1 MIFYDCNTAPS
12 PRRVRMFIQ
21 EKKINIE
28 TKNVD
33 LRNSEQMEDWFS
45 KINPRNTVPVL
56 VSKENNIFYH
66 SLSIC
71 VYLEQEFPEINLLG
85 STNEE
90 KGQIIN
96 FINDVESNLFIAIA
110 DCLRNTSKAMKNRA
124 ITGPKNYE
132 QIPELAIRG
141 RERVKSYFEILN
153 HQLSGK
159 SFLCSDR
166 FTAADIWA
174 FVAVDFT
181 RAIKE
186 PIPGL
191 MTGLT
196 DWYERVSKRDSAQL
210 KL

>member
-12 PRRVRMFIQ
+12 PRRVRMFIH

-33 LRNSEQMEDWFS
+33 LRNSEQLEDWFS

-56 VSKENNIFYH
+56 VSRENNIFFH

-71 VYLEQEFPEINLLG
+71 LYLEQEFPEINLLG
-85 STNEE
+85 TTSEE
-90 KGQIIN
+90 KGQILN
-96 FINDVESNLFIAIA
+96 SINDIESNLFTAIA
-110 DCLRNTSKAMKNRA
+110 DCLRNTSKAMKSRA
-124 ITGPKNYE
+124 ITGPQNFE
-132 QIPELAIRG
+132 QIPELATRG
-141 RERVKSYFEILN
+141 RERVKSYFDILN
-153 HQLSGK
+153 QQLNGK
-159 SFLCSDR
+159 SFLCLDR
-166 FTAADIWA
+166 FSAADIWA

-186 PIPGL
+186 PIPDFMNGL
-191 MTGLT
+191 KV
-196 DWYERVSKRDSAQL
+196 WYENISKRDSAQL

>member
-21 EKKINIE
+21 EKKLDIE

-33 LRNSEQMEDWFS
+33 LRRSEQLEDWFS
-45 KINPRNTVPVL
+45 AINPRNTVPVL
-56 VSKENNIFYH
+56 VSKENNTFFH

-71 VYLEQEFPEINLLG
+71 VYLEHEFPDINLLG
-85 STNEE
+85 RTNEE
-90 KGQIIN
+90 KGQILN
-96 FINDVESNLFIAIA
+96 LINDIESNLFTAIA
-110 DCLRNTSKAMKNRA
+110 DCLRNSSKAMKNRA
-124 ITGPKNYE
+124 ITGPRNFE

-141 RERVKSYFEILN
+141 RERVKSYFDILN
-153 HQLSGK
+153 QQLNGR

-186 PIPGL
+186 PIPDCMIGL
-191 MTGLT
+191 K
-196 DWYERVSKRDSAQL
+196 DWYERVAKRDSAQL

>member
-21 EKKINIE
+21 EKKIIIE

-33 LRNSEQMEDWFS
+33 LRNSEQLEDWFS
-45 KINPRNTVPVL
+45 TINPRNTVPVL
-56 VSKENNIFYH
+56 VSKDNNIFFH

-71 VYLEQEFPEINLLG
+71 VYLEKEFPNINLLG
-85 STNEE
+85 DNNEE
-90 KGQIIN
+90 VGEILNIIN
-96 FINDVESNLFIAIA
+96 DIESNLFTAIS

-124 ITGPKNYE
+124 ITGPKNFE

-141 RERVKSYFEILN
+141 RERVKSYFGILDQ
-153 HQLSGK
+153 QLNGK

-174 FVAVDFT
+174 FVAIDFT

-186 PIPGL
+186 PIPDC
-191 MTGLT
+191 MTGLK
-196 DWYERVSKRDSAQL
+196 DWYERIAKRDSAQL
-210 KL
+210 KF

>member
-96 FINDVESNLFIAIA
+96 LINDIESNLDFVKKSEF
-110 DCLRNTSKAMKNRA
+110 NYSK
-124 ITGPKNYE
+124 
-132 QIPELAIRG
+132 
-141 RERVKSYFEILN
+141 
-153 HQLSGK
+153 
-159 SFLCSDR
+159 
-166 FTAADIWA
+166 
-174 FVAVDFT
+174 VDENGF
-181 RAIKE
+181 IKE
-186 PIPGL
+186 GEYV
-191 MTGLT
+191 T
-196 DWYERVSKRDSAQL
+196 DDDVL
-210 KL
+210 IC

>member
-1 MIFYDCNTAPS
+1 
-12 PRRVRMFIQ
+12 
-21 EKKINIE
+21 
-28 TKNVD
+28 
-33 LRNSEQMEDWFS
+33 MEDWFS

-71 VYLEQEFPEINLLG
+71 VYLEQEFPKINLLG

-96 FINDVESNLFIAIA
+96 LINDVESNLFLAIA

-132 QIPELAIRG
+132 QIPELAVRG

-153 HQLSGK
+153 QQLNGK

-186 PIPGL
+186 PIPDL
-191 MTGLT
+191 MTGLK
-196 DWYERVSKRDSAQL
+196 DWYERVSKRESAQL

>member
-33 LRNSEQMEDWFS
+33 LRNSEQLEDWFS
-45 KINPRNTVPVL
+45 AINPRNTVPVL
-56 VSKENNIFYH
+56 VSKENNIFFH

-71 VYLEQEFPEINLLG
+71 VYLEKEYPDTNLLG
-85 STNEE
+85 DTNEE
-90 KGQIIN
+90 IGKILNIIN
-96 FINDVESNLFIAIA
+96 DIESNLFTAIA

-124 ITGPKNYE
+124 ITGPKNFQ

-141 RERVKSYFEILN
+141 RERVKSYFGILDQ
-153 HQLSGK
+153 QLNGE

-174 FVAVDFT
+174 FVAIDFT

-186 PIPGL
+186 PIPDH
-191 MTGLT
+191 MTGLK
-196 DWYERVSKRDSAQL
+196 DWYERVAKRDSAQL